1 MTAVG
6 IDVGTGSVR
15 VYCENKDTIQTYEA
29 EIATTHN
36 ANFITQSSKE
46 IFTKILDL
54 FARLNIDHVSG
65 ISTTATC
72 SMVVLQKMEVN
83 GSTFLKPFS
92 QISGIS
98 DTNGPIPNQDVFL
111 WMDGRAFKQ
120 TDRYNQRL
128 RDTKFS
134 SSVGGKFVP
143 ELGVP
148 KLKWLSDNF
157 PESNLVCFELYDWIN
172 YLLLVGGFLEKEL
185 VEYRPRKKDFNND
198 SSAMDGSIKGWL
210 KQTLTSVFEIS
221 KNIEIG
227 GADFDVATEFL
238 LPVGYPLGTVHK
250 AFAFKDAV
258 VGNGCIDC
266 YAGWLSTIVAP
277 ENRLGL
283 TGGQLSMIAGT
294 STCFLLASECTS
306 PITGVWGPYDKLLPN
321 VQMYELGQPATGKLF
336 EKLFSKFDKLIQDKL
351 GDKASAS
358 DIFAYVEEETV
369 RLLSPTI
376 TRAIR
381 NYFYYGDVFGNRSP
395 LSDFTMSEMVIDGYN
410 YDCKLAPIIDSHDKV
425 ASLVIRYNL
434 ILEFLCF
441 QTKHIIEVLSQ
452 PEQINITEIVVSGS
466 QANNRRFLQLLS
478 DITNLKVTKLCE
490 KSKYSVAKGASI
502 MAEAGTGLMQEK
514 NAANI
519 DADSY
524 ARVLGRI
531 IRNTTE
537 QEEVVPTKVDEL
549 LVAKKYEI
557 YKDMAKV
564 QAKYREL
571 VNSD

>member
-250 AFAFKDAV
+250 ASFCLQRCRCRKRLYRLLCWLALY
-258 VGNGCIDC
+258 DC
-266 YAGWLSTIVAP
+266 SSREPTWSNWWSIINDSWNIHLLSTRIRVYLTYHGS
-277 ENRLGL
+277 LG
-283 TGGQLSMIAGT
+283 
-294 STCFLLASECTS
+294 
-306 PITGVWGPYDKLLPN
+306 PI
-321 VQMYELGQPATGKLF
+321 
-336 EKLFSKFDKLIQDKL
+336 
-351 GDKASAS
+351 
-358 DIFAYVEEETV
+358 
-369 RLLSPTI
+369 R
-376 TRAIR
+376 
-381 NYFYYGDVFGNRSP
+381 
-395 LSDFTMSEMVIDGYN
+395 
-410 YDCKLAPIIDSHDKV
+410 
-425 ASLVIRYNL
+425 
-434 ILEFLCF
+434 
-441 QTKHIIEVLSQ
+441 
-452 PEQINITEIVVSGS
+452 
-466 QANNRRFLQLLS
+466 
-478 DITNLKVTKLCE
+478 
-490 KSKYSVAKGASI
+490 
-502 MAEAGTGLMQEK
+502 
-514 NAANI
+514 
-519 DADSY
+519 
-524 ARVLGRI
+524 
-531 IRNTTE
+531 
-537 QEEVVPTKVDEL
+537 
-549 LVAKKYEI
+549 
-557 YKDMAKV
+557 
-564 QAKYREL
+564 
-571 VNSD
+571 

>member
-172 YLLLVGGFLEKEL
+172 YLLLVGGFSEKEL

-198 SSAMDGSIKGWL
+198 SSAMDGSIKGWS

-351 GDKASAS
+351 GDKA
-358 DIFAYVEEETV
+358 T
-369 RLLSPTI
+369 
-376 TRAIR
+376 IR

-524 ARVLGRI
+524 AR
-531 IRNTTE
+531 
-537 QEEVVPTKVDEL
+537 
-549 LVAKKYEI
+549 KYEI